1 MVKIFVAHIPMDILE
16 AYFIIFYIFWLLQK
30 Y

>member
-1 MVKIFVAHIPMDILE
+1 MFMIFVAHIQMNILE
-16 AYFIIFYIFWLLQK
+16 AYFIIFHIFWLLQK